1 MKSPLGCKSL
11 ADYIFAYSSKTC
23 GRFLNHWLDEYF
35 GKTNS
40 LLFWSTC
47 SVSSTPQPVWR
58 RRREASSPL
67 WEADSRFYFIRH
79 THTHTMHTEYC
90 FVRTIMSRRLRD
102 LFASSLFPNYVSLGT
117 SLNYFICF
125 ISFKI
130 KIQWIAY
137 YYTKACSLKVGSVS
151 QNCANTRRYSFPF
164 LTCPHEHYLSL
175 RKDIFFQ

>member
-1 MKSPLGCKSL
+1 MNILEKQILDCSGPRAQFPAHPSL
-11 ADYIFAYSSKTC
+11 C
-23 GRFLNHWLDEYF
+23 GGDAEKLPHHCEKL
-35 GKTNS
+35 T
-40 LLFWSTC
+40 
-47 SVSSTPQPVWR
+47 VV
-58 RRREASSPL
+58 
-67 WEADSRFYFIRH
+67 FILYV

-175 RKDIFFQ
+175 RKDIFFQW